1 VRLRVLLADEHEPTL
16 VGMRIA
22 LEHAGMEIVAEAS
35 NGPDAV
41 VAAMR
46 AHPDVAVLD
55 VDMPGGAIEAA
66 AQIARELPETA
77 VVMLAGA
84 ARDEDLF
91 AALLAGARGFLL
103 KDTDPDRLPHALAGV
118 VKGEAAL
125 PRVLMAR
132 VIEEFRTR
140 ERSRTP
146 LVGPGGETASDRE
159 FEVLSLLT
167 EGLTTREIAERVG
180 ISEVTVRR
188 HSSALVRKLG
198 VADRAAAVEA
208 FRSAMRSRRSA

>member
-1 VRLRVLLADEHEPTL
+1 VSLRVLLADEHEPTL
-16 VGMRIA
+16 VGMRA
-22 LEHAGMEIVAEAS
+22 TLEHAAMEIVAQAT

-41 VAAMR
+41 VAAMGS
-46 AHPDVAVLD
+46 HPDVAVLD

-77 VVMLAGA
+77 VVMLGST

-91 AALLAGARGFLL
+91 AALRAGARGFLL
-103 KDTDPDRLPHALAGV
+103 KDTNPDRLPHALAGV

-132 VIEEFRTR
+132 VIEEFRNG

-146 LVGPGGETASDRE
+146 LVGPGGEAASDRE
-159 FEVLSLLT
+159 FEVLSLMT

-180 ISEVTVRR
+180 ISAVTVRR
-188 HSSALVRKLG
+188 HASALVRKLG
-198 VADRAAAVEA
+198 VADRAAAVEV
-208 FRSAMRSRRSA
+208 FRSAMRSRPSA